1 MPEAFKDKYLKR
13 VIIDCTE
20 IKCEIPS
27 SLLLNSEQY
36 SSYKNHTALEGLIS
50 IAPNGPITF
59 VSELYTGSI
68 SDRGIVIHN
77 GFFFVCFYGRQG
89 IHNSGSV
96 SLGNKP
102 QHTSI
107 S

>member
-50 IAPNGPITF
+50 IAVFEPERELATF
-59 VSELYTGSI
+59 SPL
-68 SDRGIVIHN
+68 SDDL
-77 GFFFVCFYGRQG
+77 
-89 IHNSGSV
+89 
-96 SLGNKP
+96 SLK
-102 QHTSI
+102 I
-107 S
+107 